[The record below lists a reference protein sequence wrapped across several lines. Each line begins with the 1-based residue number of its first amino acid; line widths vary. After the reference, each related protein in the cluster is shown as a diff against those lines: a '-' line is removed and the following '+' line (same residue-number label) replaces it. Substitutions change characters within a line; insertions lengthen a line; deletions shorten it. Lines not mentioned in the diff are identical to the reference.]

1 MLLRMKRA
9 ELLALMPASKTDA
22 DAARGIVRLGYP
34 TVAPVLRD
42 MILWLRVGEAPVA
55 DIFSRFFAEL
65 APPPIELI
73 RQGLRHRSLTLR
85 GRLLEEVLPGWPRQA
100 VEPLAAELTA
110 LASQPDAADNDL
122 SGMEL
127 LLRHGLVERGWLR
140 QWVAFRLGQTIRR
153 GQRLEDLQRRLEEA
167 PGP

>member
-1 MLLRMKRA
+1 MNRS
-9 ELLALMPASKTDA
+9 ELLALMPTSKNDA
-22 DAARGIVRLGYP
+22 DGALQIVGLGYP

-42 MILWLRVGEAPVA
+42 MLLWLRVADSPVTES
-55 DIFSRFFAEL
+55 FSRFFAGL

-73 RQGLRHRSLTLR
+73 RQGLRNHSQTLR

-122 SGMEL
+122 AAMEL
-127 LLRHGLVERGWLR
+127 LLRHGLVERGWLQ
-140 QWVAFRLGQTIRR
+140 QWVAFRLGQAIQR